1 MASALNPDM
10 RTCACARHLVLRE
23 RLGEVL
29 EKIWIP
35 PKVFIFSKLPSTDVL
50 REIWREVTRKNAE
63 ARLEGIDSRVG
74 AAAPAR
80 QAKGNGGFCGRSD
93 VNLRSVRYLLFKIFR
108 G

>member
-1 MASALNPDM
+1 MASALNRDM

-23 RLGEVL
+23 RRGEVL

-35 PKVFIFSKLPSTDVL
+35 AKVFIFSKLPSTDVL

-63 ARLEGIDSRVG
+63 ARLEEIDSRVG
-74 AAAPAR
+74 TAASSIKGAESRGPKPAC
-80 QAKGNGGFCGRSD
+80 KGK
-93 VNLRSVRYLLFKIFR
+93 LLVF